1 MAEAVAAI
9 IPAMGPAKGSPLPR
23 ASLHSWQTY
32 SSRLVPHPSNRHSF
46 AAVNICGGIAAF
58 SVSGQWQVHNLPG
71 YLPAALMPVMTSAS
85 CIVACV
91 VPQVAWKRVSLLGQV
106 IGDVESFSLVVGPS
120 GEVTHCASGGLRN
133 VKNYPHF
140 NQACK

>member
-1 MAEAVAAI
+1 MQHIAYWAEPPMFLRHPLECC
-9 IPAMGPAKGSPLPR
+9 IPK
-23 ASLHSWQTY
+23 
-32 SSRLVPHPSNRHSF
+32 
-46 AAVNICGGIAAF
+46 
-58 SVSGQWQVHNLPG
+58 
-71 YLPAALMPVMTSAS
+71 
-85 CIVACV
+85 
-91 VPQVAWKRVSLLGQV
+91 QV

>member
-1 MAEAVAAI
+1 MVCFLATDFVEWHVLIPLTGRHLMLLIAGLSTPVAA
-9 IPAMGPAKGSPLPR
+9 
-23 ASLHSWQTY
+23 
-32 SSRLVPHPSNRHSF
+32 
-46 AAVNICGGIAAF
+46 
-58 SVSGQWQVHNLPG
+58 
-71 YLPAALMPVMTSAS
+71 
-85 CIVACV
+85 
-91 VPQVAWKRVSLLGQV
+91 QV

>member
-1 MAEAVAAI
+1 M
-9 IPAMGPAKGSPLPR
+9 
-23 ASLHSWQTY
+23 TY
-32 SSRLVPHPSNRHSF
+32 LGIF
-46 AAVNICGGIAAF
+46 AAF
-58 SVSGQWQVHNLPG
+58 K
-71 YLPAALMPVMTSAS
+71 PVMTSAS
-85 CIVACV
+85 CTVACDGPYICGKS
-91 VPQVAWKRVSLLGQV
+91 VPLLGQV

>member
-1 MAEAVAAI
+1 
-9 IPAMGPAKGSPLPR
+9 MGSHATACKQEDPDTRPKQGVCWPQDGEYKTSKNGNGGNANTGNGSNNSSNG
-23 ASLHSWQTY
+23 ASQ
-32 SSRLVPHPSNRHSF
+32 
-46 AAVNICGGIAAF
+46 
-58 SVSGQWQVHNLPG
+58 GQ
-71 YLPAALMPVMTSAS
+71 PAAQSQPAQMADM
-85 CIVACV
+85 
-91 VPQVAWKRVSLLGQV
+91 QQQV

>member
-1 MAEAVAAI
+1 MSIRRCYMSHLIHHAVPAVLQASYVHQHWIEALSTSSHR
-9 IPAMGPAKGSPLPR
+9 K
-23 ASLHSWQTY
+23 SLLNVLLLGH
-32 SSRLVPHPSNRHSF
+32 RPCV
-46 AAVNICGGIAAF
+46 VC
-58 SVSGQWQVHNLPG
+58 HNLKPG
-71 YLPAALMPVMTSAS
+71 IP
-85 CIVACV
+85 
-91 VPQVAWKRVSLLGQV
+91 KQV